1 MKAQSIGTMAACC
14 GILLI
19 QSAVADTS
27 ATADSAVVLE
37 RADDGGGGPAF
48 ELAVDFCSRQLTYG
62 LVDNRDPIFT
72 VEALAEWHGFTF
84 EAAMIFDTTKWGR
97 KHGGYGNRQ
106 GTYQELAF
114 GPGYIYALSPED
126 VRLLPTTVELF
137 INYIYEY
144 HPPVRKDRGEENPD
158 TQFVNIGMAL
168 PDLWLTPAVSAEFD
182 IDNEA
187 GAIYLAA
194 EVGHSFTLIEGRDGC
209 GGDPLVCS
217 VGCGVGFGN
226 AKRNRYDADFDTCAF
241 KDVWVS
247 AALEWQITDHLLLA
261 PYAAVYEQIHG
272 RLRSSARR
280 YMDDPGAGVY
290 ETHASTQLIGGVR
303 LVAMF

>member
-19 QSAVADTS
+19 QSVVADTS

-126 VRLLPTTVELF
+126 VRLLPTTVEL
-137 INYIYEY
+137 
-144 HPPVRKDRGEENPD
+144 
-158 TQFVNIGMAL
+158 
-168 PDLWLTPAVSAEFD
+168 
-182 IDNEA
+182 
-187 GAIYLAA
+187 
-194 EVGHSFTLIEGRDGC
+194 
-209 GGDPLVCS
+209 CS
-217 VGCGVGFGN
+217 STTSTNTTRRC
-226 AKRNRYDADFDTCAF
+226 AKT
-241 KDVWVS
+241 
-247 AALEWQITDHLLLA
+247 
-261 PYAAVYEQIHG
+261 G
-272 RLRSSARR
+272 ARR
-280 YMDDPGAGVY
+280 TP
-290 ETHASTQLIGGVR
+290 TRNSSTSAWRCQTSG
-303 LVAMF
+303 